1 MLDSFGDLGRPSQ
14 PVEKTVMRRWT
25 SRKIRCQNRCQNRCQ
40 KTGFTLIE
48 LLVVIAIIALLI
60 GILLPALAK
69 ARLAAQ
75 KMLGQANHRSVQQ
88 GLAIYADEN
97 DGHMPAGHDA
107 STGSWAYC
115 WPAQIR
121 LAMGGE
127 DKSMEV
133 FRNPGAGKDYPVDWY
148 KHISER
154 SRFRAREEIGMD
166 FGYELDEIM
175 VVHRS
180 GRINYND
187 IENGFTTFSFAW
199 NESGTADSFVS
210 DPGTPG
216 ATLMLG
222 MGMHINPRDNFYS
235 VLPGP
240 RLEAVSQYGPRQHM
254 IQEPSNMIAI
264 TDSFVDADND
274 PWATPLSSYPAA
286 QPGGYFNGQANFAF
300 LDGHV
305 EAQKVRDYTLISPSD
320 TDPGND
326 WQSHTD
332 DPAWKAR
339 MRRWNNDGKPHVE
352 YWQ

>member
-1 MLDSFGDLGRPSQ
+1 MLDSFGDLGRPSE
-14 PVEKTVMRRWT
+14 PVEKNVMRRWT
-25 SRKIRCQNRCQNRCQ
+25 SRQIRCQNRCQ

-88 GLAIYADEN
+88 GLAMYADEY
-97 DGHMPAGHDA
+97 DGEMPAGHNTTS
-107 STGSWAYC
+107 STWVYS

-121 LAMGGE
+121 SAIGGE

-148 KHISER
+148 KYTSER
-154 SRFRAREEIGMD
+154 SRYRARAEVGMD
-166 FGYELDEIM
+166 FGYDLNEIM

-180 GRINYND
+180 GRIDYND
-187 IENGFTTFSFAW
+187 IENGILTFSFGW
-199 NESGTADSFVS
+199 NESGTADSFEF
-210 DPGTPG
+210 DPRTPG

-222 MGMHINPRDNFYS
+222 MGMHTYPPDAFNNPNHND
-235 VLPGP
+235 
-240 RLEAVSQYGPRQHM
+240 RLSAVSQYGPRQHM
-254 IQEPSNMIAI
+254 IQEPSNMISV

-274 PWATPLSSYPAA
+274 PWVSPLSLYPSA

-339 MRRWNNDGKPHVE
+339 MRRWNNDAKPHVE
-352 YWQ
+352 YWR